1 MKLRRYGG
9 NPILKPMP
17 GNGWESETVFNPAAI
32 YDHELFHLLYRA
44 MGRDGISRIGY
55 AVSTDGFNFFRFNKP
70 VFTPKLLLEPRGCED
85 PRVVKIENKYY
96 MTYTAYSEKGTRISI
111 ARTTNFI
118 KWERYRVEWKDCNNK
133 NAVLFPG
140 KIDDKYVLLHRPMDV
155 WPMGIW
161 IAYSDNLTDW
171 YGMRE
176 IIPPLGKGT
185 WESEKIGACAPPIK
199 MERGWLL
206 IYHGVDENEVYRL
219 GAALLCLD
227 DPTKLLYRFPE
238 PILEPEMYYEI
249 RGEVP
254 RVVFAGGACEV
265 KDKYYIY
272 YGAADKVIC
281 VATLDKEEL
290 LKESI
295 SVPTC

>member
-1 MKLRRYGG
+1 L
-9 NPILKPMP
+9 
-17 GNGWESETVFNPAAI
+17 
-32 YDHELFHLLYRA
+32 
-44 MGRDGISRIGY
+44 
-55 AVSTDGFNFFRFNKP
+55 
-70 VFTPKLLLEPRGCED
+70 
-85 PRVVKIENKYY
+85 
-96 MTYTAYSEKGTRISI
+96 I

-133 NAVLFPG
+133 DAVLFPG

-171 YGMRE
+171 SDMRE
-176 IIPPLGKGT
+176 IISPLGKGT

-206 IYHGVDENEVYRL
+206 IYPGVDENEVYRL

-227 DPTKLLYRFPE
+227 DPTKLLYLFPE